1 MKKLMLTAVVATTC
15 MMTMNAQPKLSA
27 SNIDEV
33 MKAMTLE
40 EKAKLLVGGANN
52 FFGDQAVVGG
62 EATLVA
68 GAAGTSPAIPRLGI
82 PATVLT
88 DGPAGVRIDPTRK
101 GTDKTY
107 YATAF
112 PIGSCLASTWNTEL
126 VGKVGEAIGNETKEY
141 RCDVIL
147 GPGMNLHRNPLC
159 GRNFEYYSEDPLVTG
174 KIAAAYIN
182 GVQSQGAGVSAKHF
196 AVNSQETDRTSVDER
211 LSQRAARELYLRG
224 FEIAVRESNPWTI
237 MASYNQV
244 NGQYSMGNHDLLT
257 KILRDDWGF
266 KGIVMTDWIGIR
278 KGLETIS
285 EVHAGNDLME
295 PGQPAQVKEIVEGV
309 KNGKLDMADV
319 DRNVRRMLEYIV
331 KTPSFHQYPASNNPD
346 FKAHAAITR
355 QTAAE
360 GIVLLKNN
368 GCLPF
373 RTEGNLSPIT
383 QHPSPNTHHPTP
395 ITSHLSPLVKTVALF
410 GENSYDFLSG
420 GTGSGCV
427 HPPYV
432 VDMLQGLKNAGI
444 SSSATLTD
452 IYRKY
457 IAFAKVK
464 FQAERH
470 PAKWF
475 QTEMMGQQK
484 YPEIG
489 LSPIAV
495 NKEVE
500 KADAAIITIGRQA
513 GEGIDRDIDTEFNL
527 IPEERALIVDVCNA
541 FHQAG
546 KPVIVIINSGS
557 VIETASWSSYPDAIL
572 CAWQPGMEGGNSIAD
587 LLTGKVNPSGKLTM
601 TWPVAATDHAST
613 KNFPGNIDDY
623 SFKMMV
629 GNKMPIPGHAYTNH
643 EEDIYVGYRY
653 FDTFNKD
660 VAYPFG
666 YGLSYTT
673 FAYSKPSVKVNGDV
687 VAVTVTVKNTGSVSG
702 KEVAQVYVTAPE
714 GKLQKPAQELKAF
727 AKTRELQA
735 GESQVL
741 TMQIPV
747 RMLASFDEQGSQ
759 WLTEA
764 GTYTFRIGAS
774 SRDIRCTVTAKV
786 GQYTEKVSN
795 ALAPK
800 EKLNLLKQ

>member
-1 MKKLMLTAVVATTC
+1 MKKLFITALLAMLTMTT
-15 MMTMNAQPKLSA
+15 MSGQTKLKA
-27 SNIDEV
+27 DNIDEV

-40 EKAKLLVGGANN
+40 EKAKLLVGGANR
-52 FFGDQAVVGG
+52 FFSATAVVGG
-62 EATLVA
+62 EADLVT
-68 GAAGTSPAIPRLGI
+68 GAAGTTPEIARLGI

-101 GTDKTY
+101 GTDQTF

-159 GRNFEYYSEDPLVTG
+159 GRNFEYYSEDPYVTG
-174 KIAAAYIN
+174 KIAAAYIK

-196 AVNSQETDRTSVDER
+196 AINSQETDRTSVDER
-211 LSQRAARELYLRG
+211 VSQRAARELYLRG
-224 FEIAVRESNPWTI
+224 FEIAVRESSPWTI
-237 MASYNQV
+237 MSSYNKI
-244 NGQYSMGNHDLLT
+244 NGQFSMGNGDLLT
-257 KILRDDWGF
+257 KILREDWGYQ
-266 KGIVMTDWIGIR
+266 GIVMTDWIGIR
-278 KGLETIS
+278 KGLSTIT
-285 EVHAGNDLME
+285 EVQAGNDLME
-295 PGQPAQVKEIVEGV
+295 PGQPAQIQEIIAGV
-309 KNGKLDMADV
+309 KSGKLSMADV

-331 KTPSFHQYPASNNPD
+331 KTPSFNKYPYTNKPD
-346 FKAHAAITR
+346 LKAHAAITR

-368 GCLPF
+368 GTLPW
-373 RTEGNLSPIT
+373 NQPKAI
-383 QHPSPNTHHPTP
+383 
-395 ITSHLSPLVKTVALF
+395 KTVALF
-410 GENSYDFLSG
+410 GENSYEFLSG

-432 VDMLQGLKNAGI
+432 VDMLEGLKNAGI
-444 SSSATLTD
+444 ASTETMTN

-457 IAFAKVK
+457 IEYAKVK

-470 PAKWF
+470 PGKWF
-475 QTEMMGQQK
+475 QQEYFGQQK

-489 LSPIAV
+489 ISPIAI

-513 GEGIDRDIDTEFNL
+513 GEGIDRDIETEFNL
-527 IPEERALIVDVCNA
+527 VPEERALITDVCNA
-541 FHQAG
+541 FHAVG

-557 VIETASWSSYPDAIL
+557 VIETASWSNYPDAIL

-601 TWPVAATDHAST
+601 TWPIAATDHAST
-613 KNFPGNIDDY
+613 KNFPGTIDDY
-623 SFKMMV
+623 SFKSMV
-629 GNKMPIPGHAYTNH
+629 GNNTPIPGHAYTNH

-653 FDTFNKD
+653 FDTFNRE

-666 YGLSYTT
+666 FGLSYTT
-673 FAYSKPSVKVNGDV
+673 FEMSKPVVKANGNL
-687 VAVTVTVKNTGSVSG
+687 VTVSVTVKNTGSVSG
-702 KEVAQVYVTAPE
+702 KEVAQVYVQAPK
-714 GKLQKPAQELKAF
+714 GKLEKPAQELKAF
-727 AKTRELQA
+727 AKTRDLKP
-735 GESQVL
+735 GESQTL
-741 TMQIPV
+741 TMTIPA
-747 RMLASFDEQGSQ
+747 RDLASFDEANSQ

-764 GTYTFRIGAS
+764 GTYTFRIGFS
-774 SRDIRCTVTAKV
+774 SRDIKASLPLALKE
-786 GQYTEKVSN
+786 YTEKTTN
-795 ALAPK
+795 ALAPQQ
-800 EKLNLLKQ
+800 KLNLLKQ

>member
-1 MKKLMLTAVVATTC
+1 MMKRLISTVLVATTC

-27 SNIDEV
+27 TNIDEV

-62 EATLVA
+62 EADLVA

-112 PIGSCLASTWNTEL
+112 PIGSCLASTWNTDL

-159 GRNFEYYSEDPLVTG
+159 GRNFEYYSEDPLLTG

-182 GVQSQGAGVSAKHF
+182 GVQNQGAGVSAKHF

-224 FEIAVRESNPWTI
+224 FEIAVRESDPWTI

-244 NGQYSMGNHDLLT
+244 NGQYSMGNRDLLT
-257 KILRDDWGF
+257 SILRDDWGY

-278 KGLETIS
+278 KGLETIT
-285 EVHAGNDLME
+285 EVQAGNDLME
-295 PGQPAQVKEIVEGV
+295 PGQPAQVKEIIEGV
-309 KNGKLDMADV
+309 KSGKLDMADV

-331 KTPSFHQYPASNNPD
+331 KTPSFKQYPASNAPD

-355 QTAAE
+355 QSAAE

-368 GCLPF
+368 GTLPWKD
-373 RTEGNLSPIT
+373 
-383 QHPSPNTHHPTP
+383 
-395 ITSHLSPLVKTVALF
+395 VKTVALF
-410 GENSYDFLSG
+410 GENSYNFLSG
-420 GTGSGCV
+420 GVGSGCV

-432 VDMLQGLKNAGI
+432 VDMLEGLKNAGI
-444 SSSATLTD
+444 KSSETLTD

-457 IAFAKVK
+457 IDYARVK

-484 YPEIG
+484 YPEISI
-489 LSPIAV
+489 SPIAID
-495 NKEVE
+495 KEVNT
-500 KADAAIITIGRQA
+500 ADAAIITIGRQA
-513 GEGIDRDIDTEFNL
+513 GEGIDRDIQTEFNL
-527 IPEERALIVDVCNA
+527 IPEERALIIDVCNA

-546 KPVIVIINSGS
+546 KPVVVIINSGS

-572 CAWQPGMEGGNSIAD
+572 CAWQPGMEGGNSVAD

-601 TWPVAATDHAST
+601 TWPLAATDHPST
-613 KNFPGNIDDY
+613 KGYPGTMDFYTYEVTRGYTGQVQGYD
-623 SFKMMV
+623 
-629 GNKMPIPGHAYTNH
+629 YTNH
-643 EEDIYVGYRY
+643 EEDIYVGYRF
-653 FDTFNKD
+653 FDTFNKE

-673 FAYSKPSVKVNGDV
+673 FEFSKPAVKVNGDV
-687 VAVTVTVKNTGSVSG
+687 VAVSVTVKNTGSVAG
-702 KEVAQVYVTAPE
+702 KEVAQVYVTAPKGQIE
-714 GKLQKPAQELKAF
+714 KPAQELKAF
-727 AKTRELQA
+727 AKTRELKP
-735 GESQVL
+735 GESQTL

-747 RMLASFDEQGSQ
+747 RMLASFDEAGSQ
-759 WLTEA
+759 WLTE
-764 GTYTFRIGAS
+764 GGDYLFKIGAS
-774 SRDIRCTVTAKV
+774 SRDIRCTATAKV

-800 EKLNLLKQ
+800 AKLNLLKQY

>member
-1 MKKLMLTAVVATTC
+1 MKKLLTLGLGVLLTTAT
-15 MMTMNAQPKLSA
+15 MTAQTKLRA
-27 SNIDEV
+27 DNIDEV
-33 MKAMTLE
+33 LKAMTLE

-52 FFGDQAVVGG
+52 FFGAGAVVGG
-62 EATLVA
+62 EANLVA

-126 VGKVGEAIGNETKEY
+126 VSQVGQAIGNETKEY

-159 GRNFEYYSEDPLVTG
+159 GRNFEYYSEDPLLTG
-174 KIAAAYIN
+174 KIAAAYIQ
-182 GVQSQGAGVSAKHF
+182 GVQKEGVGVSAKHF

-211 LSQRAARELYLRG
+211 VSQRAARELYLRG
-224 FEIAVRESNPWTI
+224 FEIAVRESDPWTI
-237 MASYNQV
+237 MASYNKV
-244 NGQYSMGNHDLLT
+244 NGQFSMGNHDLLT
-257 KILRDDWGF
+257 KILRDDWGY

-278 KGLETIS
+278 EGLPTIT
-285 EVHAGNDLME
+285 EVQAGNDLME
-295 PGQPAQVKEIVEGV
+295 PGQPAQVQEIIEGV
-309 KNGKLDMADV
+309 KSGKLDMADV

-331 KTPSFHQYPASNNPD
+331 KTPSFRQYPASNNPD

-355 QTAAE
+355 QSAAE

-368 GCLPF
+368 GCLPWK
-373 RTEGNLSPIT
+373 NSAI
-383 QHPSPNTHHPTP
+383 
-395 ITSHLSPLVKTVALF
+395 KTVALF

-432 VDMLQGLKNAGI
+432 VDMLQGLENAGI
-444 SSSATLTD
+444 KSSPVLTD

-457 IAFAKVK
+457 IEFARVK

-489 LSPIAV
+489 LSPIAI
-495 NKEVE
+495 NKEVQT
-500 KADAAIITIGRQA
+500 ADAAIITIGRQA

-527 IPEERALIVDVCNA
+527 IPEERALITDVCNA
-541 FHQAG
+541 FHAAG

-557 VIETASWSSYPDAIL
+557 VIETASWSGYPDAIL

-587 LLTGKVNPSGKLTM
+587 ILTGKVNPSAKLTM
-601 TWPVAATDHAST
+601 TWPIAATDHAST
-613 KNFPGNIDDY
+613 KNFPGSLDDY
-623 SFKMMV
+623 TFELMV

-643 EEDIYVGYRY
+643 EEDIYVGYRF
-653 FDTFNKD
+653 FDTFNRE

-673 FAYSKPSVKVNGDV
+673 FELSKPAVKAKGDL
-687 VAVTVTVKNTGSVSG
+687 VTVSVTVKNTGSVAG
-702 KEVAQVYVTAPE
+702 KEVAQVYVQAPA
-714 GKLQKPAQELKAF
+714 GKLEKPAQELKAF
-727 AKTRELQA
+727 AKTRELKP
-735 GESQVL
+735 GESQTL
-741 TMQIPV
+741 TMTIPV
-747 RMLASFDEQGSQ
+747 RDLASFDETGSQ

-764 GTYTFRIGAS
+764 GTYTFRLGFS
-774 SRDIRCTVTAKV
+774 SRDIKASLPLALKE
-786 GQYTEKVSN
+786 YTEKTSN
-795 ALAPK
+795 ALAPQQ
-800 EKLNLLKQ
+800 KLNLMKH

>member
-1 MKKLMLTAVVATTC
+1 MKRIMFTGVLLLLMASTMSAQTKLRAD
-15 MMTMNAQPKLSA
+15 
-27 SNIDEV
+27 NIDEV
-33 MKAMTLE
+33 LKAMTIE
-40 EKAKLLVGGANN
+40 EKAKLMVGGANN
-52 FFGDQAVVGG
+52 FFGAGAVVGG
-62 EATLVA
+62 EADLVA
-68 GAAGTSPAIPRLGI
+68 GAAGTTPRIERLGI

-101 GTDKTY
+101 GTTQTY

-126 VGKVGEAIGNETKEY
+126 VSKVGEAIGNETKEY
-141 RCDVIL
+141 GCDVIL

-174 KIAAAYIN
+174 KIAAAYIK

-196 AVNSQETDRTSVDER
+196 AVNSQETDRTVVDER
-211 LSQRAARELYLRG
+211 VSQRAARELYLRG

-237 MASYNQV
+237 MASYNKV
-244 NGQYSMGNHDLLT
+244 NGEFSMGNHDLLT
-257 KILRDDWGF
+257 KILREDWGY

-278 KGLETIS
+278 NGLPTIN

-295 PGQPAQVKEIVEGV
+295 PGQPAQVQEIIEGV
-309 KNGKLDMADV
+309 KSGKLSMEDV

-331 KTPSFHQYPASNNPD
+331 KTPSFKNYPYTNKPD
-346 FKAHAAITR
+346 FEAHAAITR
-355 QTAAE
+355 QSAAE

-368 GCLPF
+368 GALPWKD
-373 RTEGNLSPIT
+373 GKI
-383 QHPSPNTHHPTP
+383 
-395 ITSHLSPLVKTVALF
+395 KTVALF

-432 VDMLQGLKNAGI
+432 VDMLTGLKNAGI
-444 SSSATLTD
+444 NSSATLTD

-457 IAFAKVK
+457 IDYARVK

-489 LSPIAV
+489 ISPIAID
-495 NKEVE
+495 KEV
-500 KADAAIITIGRQA
+500 ASTDAAIITIGRQA
-513 GEGIDRDIDTEFNL
+513 GEGIDRDIATEFNL
-527 IPEERALIVDVCNA
+527 VPEEQALIKDVCNA

-546 KPVIVIINSGS
+546 KPVVVIINSGS
-557 VIETASWSSYPDAIL
+557 VIETASWSGYPDAIL
-572 CAWQPGMEGGNSIAD
+572 CAWQPGMEGGNSVAD

-601 TWPVAATDHAST
+601 TWPLAATDHPST
-613 KNFPGNIDDY
+613 KGYPGTMDFY
-623 SFKMMV
+623 TYEVTRGYV
-629 GNKMPIPGHAYTNH
+629 GQVAGYDYTNH
-643 EEDIYVGYRY
+643 DEDIYVGYRF
-653 FDTFNKD
+653 FDTFNRE

-666 YGLSYTT
+666 FGLSYTT
-673 FAYSKPSVKVNGDV
+673 FEFSKPVVKAKGKD
-687 VAVTVTVKNTGSVSG
+687 AVEVSITVKNTGAVSG
-702 KEVAQVYVTAPE
+702 KEVAQIYVQAPK
-714 GKLQKPAQELKAF
+714 GKLEKPAQELKAF
-727 AKTRELQA
+727 AKTRELQP
-735 GESQVL
+735 GESQTL
-741 TMQIPV
+741 TMTIPI
-747 RMLASFDEQGSQ
+747 RDLASFDEADSQ

-764 GTYTFRIGAS
+764 GNYTFRIGNS
-774 SRDIRCTVTAKV
+774 SRNLPLSASLTLKE
-786 GQYTEKVSN
+786 YTEKVNN

-800 EKLNLLKQ
+800 QKLNLLKH

>member
-1 MKKLMLTAVVATTC
+1 MKKLLLLGFVAVLTTT
-15 MMTMNAQPKLSA
+15 TMNAQPKLRA
-27 SNIDEV
+27 DNIDEV
-33 MKAMTLE
+33 LKAMTLE

-52 FFGDQAVVGG
+52 FFGASAVVGG
-62 EATLVA
+62 EADLVA

-88 DGPAGVRIDPTRK
+88 DGPAGVRINPTRP
-101 GTDKTY
+101 GTDQTF

-112 PIGSCLASTWNTEL
+112 PIGTCLASTWNTDL
-126 VGKVGEAIGNETKEY
+126 VRQVGGAIGNETKEY

-159 GRNFEYYSEDPLVTG
+159 GRNFEYYSEDPLLTG
-174 KIAAAYIN
+174 WIAAAYIN
-182 GVQSQGAGVSAKHF
+182 GVQAEGAGVSAKHF

-211 LSQRAARELYLRG
+211 VSQRAARELYLRG

-237 MASYNQV
+237 MASYNQI
-244 NGQYSMGNHDLLT
+244 NGQYSMGNHDLLSS
-257 KILRDDWGF
+257 ILRDDWGY

-278 KGLETIS
+278 DGLPTIS

-295 PGQPAQVKEIVEGV
+295 PGQPAQIDEIIKGVKE
-309 KNGKLDMADV
+309 GKLSMEDV

-331 KTPSFHQYPASNNPD
+331 KTPSFQNYPASNKPD

-355 QTAAE
+355 QSACE

-368 GCLPF
+368 GTLPWK
-373 RTEGNLSPIT
+373 GGI
-383 QHPSPNTHHPTP
+383 
-395 ITSHLSPLVKTVALF
+395 KTVALF

-432 VDMLQGLKNAGI
+432 VDMLEGLKNVGI
-444 SSSATLTD
+444 SSSTTLTD

-457 IAFAKVK
+457 IDYARVK

-484 YPEIG
+484 YPEIAIA
-489 LSPIAV
+489 PIAI
-495 NKEVE
+495 NKEVQN
-500 KADAAIITIGRQA
+500 ADAAIITIGRQA

-527 IPEERALIVDVCNA
+527 IPEERSLIINVCNA
-541 FHQAG
+541 FHAEG

-557 VIETASWSSYPDAIL
+557 VIETASWSGYPDAIL

-601 TWPVAATDHAST
+601 TWPIAATDHPST

-623 SFKMMV
+623 TFQMMV
-629 GNKMPIPGHAYTNH
+629 GNKMPIPGHTYTNH

-653 FDTFNKD
+653 FDTFQKN
-660 VAYPFG
+660 VSYPFG
-666 YGLSYTT
+666 FGLSYTT
-673 FAYSKPSVKVNGDV
+673 FAFSNLKIKALKNESVEVQ
-687 VAVTVTVKNTGSVSG
+687 VTVKNTGSVSG
-702 KEVAQVYVTAPE
+702 KEVAQVYLRAPKGQLE
-714 GKLQKPAQELKAF
+714 KPMQELKGF
-727 AKTRELQA
+727 AKTRELKP
-735 GESQVL
+735 GESQTL
-741 TMQIPV
+741 TINIPI
-747 RMLASFDEQGSQ
+747 RLLASFDEAGSR
-759 WLTEA
+759 WLLEA
-764 GTYTFRIGAS
+764 GTYTFAVGNS
-774 SRDIRCTVTAKV
+774 SRDIALTAPLKLAE
-786 GQYTEKVSN
+786 YTEATTNVLK
-795 ALAPK
+795 PK
-800 EKLNLLKQ
+800 TPLNLLHQ

>member
-1 MKKLMLTAVVATTC
+1 MKRLLTTGLLAATFS
-15 MMTMNAQPKLSA
+15 MTTNAQPQLRPD
-27 SNIDEV
+27 NIDEV
-33 MKAMTLE
+33 LKAMTLE
-40 EKAKLLVGGANN
+40 EKAQLLVGGANN
-52 FFGDQAVVGG
+52 FFGTGAVVGG
-62 EATLVA
+62 EADLVA

-126 VGKVGEAIGNETKEY
+126 VSKVGEAIGNETKEY

-159 GRNFEYYSEDPLVTG
+159 GRNFEYYSEDPLLTG
-174 KIAAAYIN
+174 KIAAAYIQ

-196 AVNSQETDRTSVDER
+196 AVNSQETDRTAVDER
-211 LSQRAARELYLRG
+211 VSQRAARELYLRG

-257 KILRDDWGF
+257 KVLRDDWGF

-285 EVHAGNDLME
+285 EVHAGNDLLE
-295 PGQPAQVKEIVEGV
+295 PGQPAQVEEIVKGV
-309 KNGKLDMADV
+309 KDGRLAIADV

-331 KTPSFHQYPASNNPD
+331 KTPSFHKYPASNAPD

-355 QTAAE
+355 QSAAE
-360 GIVLLKNN
+360 GIVMLKNN
-368 GCLPF
+368 GALPWKD
-373 RTEGNLSPIT
+373 GGI
-383 QHPSPNTHHPTP
+383 
-395 ITSHLSPLVKTVALF
+395 KTVALF

-432 VDMLQGLKNAGI
+432 VDMLQGLKNAGLQ
-444 SSSATLTD
+444 SSATLTD
-452 IYRKY
+452 IYRKSIDY
-457 IAFAKVK
+457 ARVK

-475 QTEMMGQQK
+475 QTEAMGQQK

-489 LSPIAV
+489 LSPIAI
-495 NKEVE
+495 NKEVQA
-500 KADAAIITIGRQA
+500 ADAAIITIGRQA
-513 GEGIDRDIDTEFNL
+513 GEGIDRDIATEFNL
-527 IPEERALIVDVCNA
+527 IPEERALITDVCNA
-541 FHQAG
+541 FHAEG

-557 VIETASWSSYPDAIL
+557 VIETASWSGYPDAIL

-601 TWPVAATDHAST
+601 TWPLAATDHPST
-613 KNFPGNIDDY
+613 KNFPGYLDHY
-623 SFKMMV
+623 SEDMMRGYNGSV
-629 GNKMPIPGHAYTNH
+629 PGHDYTNH

-653 FDTFNKD
+653 FDTFNRE

-673 FAYSKPSVKVNGDV
+673 FAYSKPVVKAKGKE
-687 VAVTVTVKNTGSVSG
+687 AVEVSITVQNTGSVSG
-702 KEVAQVYVTAPE
+702 KEIAQVYVKAPKGRLE
-714 GKLQKPAQELKAF
+714 KPAQELKAF
-727 AKTRELQA
+727 AKTRELQP
-735 GESQVL
+735 GESQTL
-741 TMQIPV
+741 TMTIPV
-747 RMLASFDEQGSQ
+747 RMLASFDEANSQ

-764 GTYTFRIGAS
+764 GTYTFCIGGN
-774 SRDIRCTVTAKV
+774 SRDIAATATLKIAE
-786 GQYTEKVSN
+786 YTEKTSD

-800 EKLNLLKQ
+800 QQLNLLKQ

>member
-1 MKKLMLTAVVATTC
+1 MKHKTIIACLAAGMLATK
-15 MMTMNAQPKLSA
+15 TMAQQAPQLRA
-27 SNIDEV
+27 DNIDEV

-52 FFGDQAVVGG
+52 FFSANAVVGG
-62 EATLVA
+62 EADLVA

-126 VGKVGEAIGNETKEY
+126 VNKVGQAIGNETKEY

-159 GRNFEYYSEDPLVTG
+159 GRNFEYYSEDPLLTG
-174 KIAAAYIN
+174 KIAAAYIQ

-211 LSQRAARELYLRG
+211 LSQRAAREIYLRG
-224 FEIAVRESNPWTI
+224 FEIAVRESDPWTI
-237 MASYNQV
+237 MASYNKI
-244 NGQYSMGNHDLLT
+244 NGQFSMGNHDLLT
-257 KILRDDWGF
+257 KILREDWGY

-278 KGLETIS
+278 EGLPTIT
-285 EVHAGNDLME
+285 EVQAGNDLME
-295 PGQPAQVKEIVEGV
+295 PGQPAQVQEIIEGV
-309 KNGKLDMADV
+309 KSGKLNIADV

-331 KTPSFHQYPASNNPD
+331 KTPSFHKYPASNNPD

-355 QTAAE
+355 QSAAE

-368 GCLPF
+368 GTLPWK
-373 RTEGNLSPIT
+373 GGI
-383 QHPSPNTHHPTP
+383 
-395 ITSHLSPLVKTVALF
+395 KTVALF

-432 VDMLQGLKNAGI
+432 VDMLQGLENAGI
-444 SSSATLTD
+444 NSSAKLTE

-457 IAFAKVK
+457 VEFAKVK

-470 PAKWF
+470 PAKWY
-475 QTEMMGQQK
+475 QMEMFGQQK
-484 YPEIG
+484 YPEIAI
-489 LSPIAV
+489 SPIAI
-495 NKEVE
+495 NNEVDA
-500 KADAAIITIGRQA
+500 ADAAIVTIGRQA
-513 GEGIDRDIDTEFNL
+513 GEGVDRDIDTEFNL
-527 IPEERALIVDVCNA
+527 IPEEKNLIIDVCNA
-541 FHQAG
+541 FHAAG

-557 VIETASWSSYPDAIL
+557 VIETVSWSAYPDAIL

-587 LLTGKVNPSGKLTM
+587 LLTGKVCPSGKLTM
-601 TWPVAATDHAST
+601 TWPIAATDHAST
-613 KNFPGNIDDY
+613 KNFPGQIDDY
-623 SFKMMV
+623 TFRMMA
-629 GNKMPIPGHAYTNH
+629 GNKTPIPGHAYTNH

-653 FDTFNKD
+653 FDTFGKN

-666 YGLSYTT
+666 FGLSYTT
-673 FAYSKPSVKVNGDV
+673 FEYSKPVVKLNGDKVNV
-687 VAVTVTVKNTGSVSG
+687 SINVKNTGSVSG
-702 KEVAQVYVTAPE
+702 KEVAQVYINAPAGRLE
-714 GKLQKPAQELKAF
+714 KPTKELKAF
-727 AKTRELQA
+727 AKTRELKP
-735 GESQVL
+735 GESQTLNMV
-741 TMQIPV
+741 INV
-747 RMLASFDEQGSQ
+747 RELASFDEAGSQ
-759 WLTEA
+759 WLADA
-764 GTYTFRIGAS
+764 GTYNVLIGTNVA
-774 SRDIRCTVTAKV
+774 DIRATTQFKLAKE
-786 GQYTEKVSN
+786 YTEKTTN
-795 ALAPK
+795 ALQPQQ
-800 EKLNLLKQ
+800 KLNLLKQ

>member
-1 MKKLMLTAVVATTC
+1 MKRLLTTCLLATTFA
-15 MMTMNAQPKLSA
+15 MTTNAQVQLRA
-27 SNIDEV
+27 DNIDEV
-33 MKAMTLE
+33 IKAMTLE

-52 FFGDQAVVGG
+52 FFSDNAVVGG
-62 EATLVA
+62 EADLVA

-126 VGKVGEAIGNETKEY
+126 VNKVGQAIGNETKEY

-159 GRNFEYYSEDPLVTG
+159 GRNFEYYSEDPLLTG
-174 KIAAAYIN
+174 KIAAAYIQ

-196 AVNSQETDRTSVDER
+196 AINSQETDRTAVDER
-211 LSQRAARELYLRG
+211 VSQRAARELYLRG
-224 FEIAVRESNPWTI
+224 FEIAVRESDPWTV
-237 MASYNQV
+237 MSSYNQI
-244 NGQYSMGNHDLLT
+244 NGQYSMGNRDLLT
-257 KILRDDWGF
+257 KILREDWGF

-278 KGLETIS
+278 EGLPTIT
-285 EVHAGNDLME
+285 EVQAGNDLME
-295 PGQPAQVKEIVEGV
+295 PGQPAQVNEIIEGV
-309 KNGKLDMADV
+309 KSGKLDIADV

-331 KTPSFHQYPASNNPD
+331 KTPSFKKYPASNNPD
-346 FKAHAAITR
+346 FVAHAAITR
-355 QTAAE
+355 QSANE

-368 GCLPF
+368 GTLPWKN
-373 RTEGNLSPIT
+373 GSI
-383 QHPSPNTHHPTP
+383 
-395 ITSHLSPLVKTVALF
+395 KTVALF

-432 VDMLQGLKNAGI
+432 VDMLEGLKNAGI
-444 SSSATLTD
+444 KSSETLTD

-457 IAFAKVK
+457 IEFARVK

-470 PAKWF
+470 PAKWYQNEYF
-475 QTEMMGQQK
+475 GQQK

-489 LSPIAV
+489 LDPICI
-495 NKEVE
+495 NKEVNGT
-500 KADAAIITIGRQA
+500 DAAIITIGRQA
-513 GEGIDRDIDTEFNL
+513 GEGVDRDINTEFNL
-527 IPEERALIVDVCNA
+527 NAEERALITDVCNA
-541 FHQAG
+541 FHAAG

-557 VIETASWSSYPDAIL
+557 VIETASWSGYPDAIL

-601 TWPVAATDHAST
+601 TWPIAATDHAST
-613 KNFPGNIDDY
+613 KNFPGQIDDY
-623 SFKMMV
+623 SLQQMIGSKR
-629 GNKMPIPGHAYTNH
+629 PIPGHAYTNH

-653 FDTFNKD
+653 FDTFGRD

-666 YGLSYTT
+666 FGLSYTT
-673 FAYSKPSVKVNGDV
+673 FAFSKPVVKAKGKN
-687 VAVTVTVKNTGSVSG
+687 AVEVSITVKNTGSVSG
-702 KEVAQVYVTAPE
+702 KEVVQVYVKAPKGNLE
-714 GKLQKPAQELKAF
+714 KPAQELKAF
-727 AKTRELQA
+727 AKSRELQP
-735 GESQVL
+735 GESEVL
-741 TMQIPV
+741 TMTIPV
-747 RMLASFDEQGSQ
+747 RMLASFDEANSQ

-764 GTYTFRIGAS
+764 GTYTFCIGNS
-774 SRDIRCTVTAKV
+774 SRNIAATATLKI
-786 GQYTEKVSN
+786 GEYTEKTTN
-795 ALAPK
+795 ALAPQH
-800 EKLNLLKQ
+800 KLNLLKQ